1 LRYEVTVP
9 SVPSRQVAV
18 VRDRRRWAD
27 LGAELL
33 PLLDRVYAAVRAGK
47 VVQTGENIFIY
58 REGSI
63 DDPDDR
69 RTESQRALKK
79 ARSER

>member
-1 LRYEVTVP
+1 MSELELRYEVTVR

-27 LGAELL
+27 LGTKLL

-47 VVQTGENIFIY
+47 LVQTGQNIFIF
-58 REGSI
+58 RDGSK
-63 DDPDDR
+63 D
-69 RTESQRALKK
+69 
-79 ARSER
+79 